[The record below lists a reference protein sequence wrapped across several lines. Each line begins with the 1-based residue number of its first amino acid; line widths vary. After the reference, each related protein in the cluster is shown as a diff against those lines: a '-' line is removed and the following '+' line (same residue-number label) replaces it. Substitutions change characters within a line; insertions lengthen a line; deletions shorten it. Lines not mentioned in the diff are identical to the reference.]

1 MGWSLEIKNLGFRIS
16 RKRKIVIYEIQSS
29 LNGSSIEWSVFR
41 MKKNPDLLQVS
52 EVANVDEDLTAD
64 ASKIN
69 KDNDNM
75 NI

>member
-1 MGWSLEIKNLGFRIS
+1 MVGF
-16 RKRKIVIYEIQSS
+16 Q
-29 LNGSSIEWSVFR
+29 NG
-41 MKKNPDLLQVS
+41 KNPDLLQVS